1 MPRWEFWS
9 ACLAC
14 GAASSPRCLAG
25 RRSGGDSS
33 CPPLALFAA
42 TLCAELALLP
52 IAANAFSRVSVA
64 GLVLNFVAIPLMTV
78 AQIGGMLAVGA
89 GLLHGGA
96 AAAIGYIAHLA
107 AAGIVESAR
116 LVDVLP
122 WLSQRVPSPGPVVT
136 GCYYVGWV
144 LWLGAA
150 RTLSLRAVGA
160 ALVAGAGAAL
170 VLGPIGA
177 GAGTMTCGGRRA
189 PLRVLFLDVDQAD
202 ATLVQLP
209 DGHALLVD
217 AGGTVRGRFAVGER
231 VVSPTLWNAGVRRL
245 DYLAL
250 THGDPDHI
258 GGAMAVLE
266 DFRPREIW
274 EGVPVPSSVPLRQ
287 LRMAASRNRSGWRA
301 LQTGDTLRVGEVHVR
316 IWHPRPPDWERQ
328 AVRNDD
334 SLVLELRYKDVSIV
348 LPGDIGAA
356 VESTLAETIPPA
368 PVRVVKVPA
377 PRESNIELGG
387 VRQGDA
393 PRAGGRERRAVQPI
407 RPSERGGGE
416 PVRRC
421 RGQST
426 PNW

>member
-1 MPRWEFWS
+1 M
-9 ACLAC
+9 
-14 GAASSPRCLAG
+14 
-25 RRSGGDSS
+25 
-33 CPPLALFAA
+33 
-42 TLCAELALLP
+42 CAELALLP
-52 IAANAFSRVSVA
+52 IAANAFSWVSVA
-64 GLVLNFVAIPLMTV
+64 GLILNFVAIPLMTV
-78 AQIGGMLAVGA
+78 AQIGGCWLSERDCCMEALPLPSA
-89 GLLHGGA
+89 
-96 AAAIGYIAHLA
+96 YIAHLA

-231 VVSPTLWNAGVRRL
+231 VVAPTLWNAGVRRL

-287 LRMAASRNRSGWRA
+287 LRDGSQSE
-301 LQTGDTLRVGEVHVR
+301 Q
-316 IWHPRPPDWERQ
+316 
-328 AVRNDD
+328 
-334 SLVLELRYKDVSIV
+334 
-348 LPGDIGAA
+348 
-356 VESTLAETIPPA
+356 
-368 PVRVVKVPA
+368 VRVASAADRRHA
-377 PRESNIELGG
+377 P
-387 VRQGDA
+387 
-393 PRAGGRERRAVQPI
+393 GR
-407 RPSERGGGE
+407 
-416 PVRRC
+416 
-421 RGQST
+421 
-426 PNW
+426 